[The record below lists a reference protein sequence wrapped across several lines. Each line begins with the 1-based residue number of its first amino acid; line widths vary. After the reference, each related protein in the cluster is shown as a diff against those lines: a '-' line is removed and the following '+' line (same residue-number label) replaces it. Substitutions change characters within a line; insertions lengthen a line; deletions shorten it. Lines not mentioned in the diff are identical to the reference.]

1 MKLDVRAPVES
12 DADALASLVTQLG
25 YASTPAQVL
34 ARLRHLADRKDIRAF
49 VAEQDDR
56 VVGMI
61 GLEAFPAFHRDGLH
75 GYVTA
80 MVVDEGVRGGGI
92 GAALLKAAEA
102 WFAELGVKRVNLTT
116 ALHREEAHAFY
127 EKNGYT
133 FTGKRYTKIL

>member
-1 MKLDVRAPVES
+1 MSVRVRPAAS
-12 DADALASLVTQLG
+12 GDAAAMARLATQLG
-25 YASTPAQVL
+25 YASDAAQVT
-34 ARLRHLADRKDIRAF
+34 ARLAHLQDHPHIQAL
-49 VAEQDDR
+49 VAETDGR
-56 VVGMI
+56 ALGFVGLM
-61 GLEAFPAFHRDGLH
+61 AFPAFHRDGLH

-80 MVVDEGVRGGGI
+80 MVVDEGARGGGI

-102 WFAELGVKRVNLTT
+102 WFAERGVKRVNLTT